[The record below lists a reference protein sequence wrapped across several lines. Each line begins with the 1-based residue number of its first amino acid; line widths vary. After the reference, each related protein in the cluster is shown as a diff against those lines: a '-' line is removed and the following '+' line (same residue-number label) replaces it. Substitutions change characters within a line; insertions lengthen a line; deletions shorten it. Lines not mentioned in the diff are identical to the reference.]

1 MSRDAHIA
9 AWVAADVDAV
19 LVEVGA
25 TPAGARRAAAARQ
38 HPVDRCHF
46 PEVDPAVVAAGVE
59 RWAEGLPV
67 VRVELHGDPTAVRA
81 VLIHLAVELPG
92 IFGVPGVWAALT
104 RPEAAP
110 A

>member
-19 LVEVGA
+19 LVE
-25 TPAGARRAAAARQ
+25 
-38 HPVDRCHF
+38 
-46 PEVDPAVVAAGVE
+46 E

-104 RPEAAP
+104 RPQAAP